1 MHATDSNSVDQSHSL
16 SETSQRQQPHHQG
29 SSSSAVPVVFRTAS
43 PQRPSLHIT
52 IDKEKEEDSSA
63 MTRSHHSNLASKL
76 PIYSS
81 RIRDSLTP
89 SGRSASQTS
98 SNRGDDS
105 EVNRAVKESSSKSVS
120 FQMDA
125 DPPPP
130 PPIPPSLNTAAAD
143 NNTNNINNT
152 NNNST
157 NNINNNNNNR
167 ITSRTSNAQDSR
179 PMKSRTSGLNWGA
192 LEQSL
197 SLQVMMIMVMVMMI
211 TD

>member
-1 MHATDSNSVDQSHSL
+1 
-16 SETSQRQQPHHQG
+16 
-29 SSSSAVPVVFRTAS
+29 
-43 PQRPSLHIT
+43 
-52 IDKEKEEDSSA
+52 

-89 SGRSASQTS
+89 SGRSGSQTS

-105 EVNRAVKESSSKSVS
+105 EVNRAVKEGSSKSVS
-120 FQMDA
+120 FQLDA

-130 PPIPPSLNTAAAD
+130 PPIPPSLNTAAD
-143 NNTNNINNT
+143 NNTT
-152 NNNST
+152 TTS
-157 NNINNNNNNR
+157 NNR
-167 ITSRTSNAQDSR
+167 ITSRASNAQDSR